1 MSTNENLKL
10 TVEELKQMD
19 GCENMNEEQ
28 ALEVI
33 ETMFRM
39 SIFAFNAYIKENFVC
54 YE

>member
-1 MSTNENLKL
+1 MSTHENLKL
-10 TVEELKQMD
+10 TVEELKRIK
-19 GCENMNEEQ
+19 GFENMNEEK

-39 SIFAFNAYIKENFVC
+39 AMFAFNAYNKENVIR